1 MKLGIYRVMGKL
13 ELMEE
18 MIIEKIRLH
27 LHVKKHF

>member
-1 MKLGIYRVMGKL
+1 MKLGVYRVMGKL

-27 LHVKKHF
+27 LHVEKHF